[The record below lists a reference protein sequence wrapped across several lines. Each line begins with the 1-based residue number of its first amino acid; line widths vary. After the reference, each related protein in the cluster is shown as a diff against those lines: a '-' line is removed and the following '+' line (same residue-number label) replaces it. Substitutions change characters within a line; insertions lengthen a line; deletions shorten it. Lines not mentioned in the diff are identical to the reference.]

1 MSTPIRD
8 LQNAI
13 IGYQDDDG
21 AVRDKHQKKIGFI
34 HRDGVVLDSHK
45 EQVGNINA
53 RGEVFDRYGRQV
65 GSIDD
70 EGNVQDWHGVQVY
83 SGSVAPLLLD
93 FEKKTQDPLP
103 SRFDLDRAA
112 RESPEIET
120 PRAPTSILP
129 EGFVS
134 PSMIGCLGIALA
146 VVIGL
151 GIMFVLQNPSFLA
164 RGNVTPTLSA
174 LAGETPFAN
183 STRNTPVADSAP
195 TAVPQVEQATGKVN
209 TQILNLREGP
219 ATSFEIVD
227 RLQQDTQVVITGR
240 LSDSVWLKVT
250 VPSIGKE
257 GWVAAEYIDAEV
269 ELETLPV
276 VPPPS
281 Q

>member
-93 FEKKTQDPLP
+93 FEKKRKTHYRVVSIWIARRVNHLK
-103 SRFDLDRAA
+103 SKRRAH
-112 RESPEIET
+112 
-120 PRAPTSILP
+120 LLL
-129 EGFVS
+129 F
-134 PSMIGCLGIALA
+134 CLKD
-146 VVIGL
+146 
-151 GIMFVLQNPSFLA
+151 SF
-164 RGNVTPTLSA
+164 R
-174 LAGETPFAN
+174 
-183 STRNTPVADSAP
+183 
-195 TAVPQVEQATGKVN
+195 
-209 TQILNLREGP
+209 LR
-219 ATSFEIVD
+219 
-227 RLQQDTQVVITGR
+227 
-240 LSDSVWLKVT
+240 
-250 VPSIGKE
+250 
-257 GWVAAEYIDAEV
+257 
-269 ELETLPV
+269 
-276 VPPPS
+276 
-281 Q
+281 